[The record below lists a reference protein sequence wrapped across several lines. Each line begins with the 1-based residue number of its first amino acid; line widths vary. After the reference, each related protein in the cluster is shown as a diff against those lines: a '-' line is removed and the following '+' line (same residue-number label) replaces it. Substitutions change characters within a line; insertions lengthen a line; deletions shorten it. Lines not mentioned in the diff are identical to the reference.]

1 MKITYFFIA
10 LLPILFGL
18 ACSATH
24 KKRTINNSKNDGT
37 TKNRGS
43 TDTIQHIGCP
53 ETQAVTIKNGQVFTL
68 KLKAY
73 PSKGFSWTLDVNP
86 ETLKTIIFKG
96 RTIEEPNS
104 DTMDGAPAWN
114 IFTFTS
120 IKTGEETLKFRCAR
134 PFDNADVKPLETC
147 VLTLVV
153 Q

>member
-10 LLPILFGL
+10 LSPILFGL
-18 ACSATH
+18 ACSTTH
-24 KKRTINNSKNDGT
+24 KKQTMNNSKNDTT
-37 TKNRGS
+37 TKNVGL
-43 TDTIQHIGCP
+43 TDTIQQIGCP
-53 ETQAVTIKNGQVFTL
+53 EAKTMTLKNGQVFIL

-73 PSKGFSWTLDVNP
+73 PSKGYSWTLDVNP
-86 ETLKTIIFKG
+86 ETLKTIAFKG

-104 DTMDGAPAWN
+104 DTMDGAPAYN
-114 IFTFTS
+114 IFTFTG
-120 IKTGEETLKFRCAR
+120 IQAGEETLKFRYAR